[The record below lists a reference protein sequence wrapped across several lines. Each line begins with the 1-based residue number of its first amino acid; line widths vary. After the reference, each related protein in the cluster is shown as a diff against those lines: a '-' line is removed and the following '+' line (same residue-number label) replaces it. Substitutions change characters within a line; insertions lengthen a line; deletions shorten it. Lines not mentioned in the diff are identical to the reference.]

1 MKVNLLTKI
10 ATHVGLG
17 AVVASGFV
25 SLPAYADPSA
35 SNATALV
42 GVGSDTT
49 QDVMNE
55 IASAIGGNKLA
66 SYNSVFPG
74 DASGEIQ
81 VRPGG
86 PTNVPRAKGSGD
98 GWKQLAVA
106 EGAATSI
113 SVSTMSFGSKTA
125 VKANSVGQID
135 YARAS
140 SKQGNASVTGDF
152 VNIPFAIDSV
162 GIAVNPTDAVA
173 KIPLIGLGTTSDA
186 ATVASIDA
194 IFRCQARYV
203 YLNNVSI
210 GEVTF
215 LATLPTLTKAAH
227 GLVVGDTFTVSA
239 DAGGFTAATKYYV
252 KTVPTTGTFTAS
264 LTKGGAAI
272 IPSSSSSIT
281 VTQTSGTYNSV
292 GATAGAAPTD
302 TTAYEITPLIPG
314 FGSGTA
320 SYFIGKIGRTEAA
333 GFPASGDAGQ
343 NCIKRTFLDGT
354 TNIQEHSGLS
364 VAERENSIGIYSI
377 GQWAAQTNSATTGAT
392 DKTNGTVLLNLY
404 PVGAT
409 MIPATT
415 GSGATLA
422 PNENWTSDLKRVV
435 YNIVSYRKATTVGS
449 PIREM
454 FVGTGSLVCQQT
466 ASIIKMGF
474 TPLSSTDPT
483 NVNSCGSIAAGNR
496 SSYQAAGSDGTT
508 VTGASISNLSST
520 IGSLGRPV
528 TATVKVG
535 TSNHQQGGTVIV
547 TNGATYGAEGAVVLG
562 SVDVAADVSG
572 TTETTIEV
580 TPIAAGSTALYAYF
594 VPRMGGV
601 RVTSLVGP
609 TESVWTQNI
618 VVPTTSSTFISVKK
632 PSKVGGSAR
641 VVAIIDSGVF
651 PGGTVTLKNAVT
663 DATIATDTLDE
674 GEAAAVFNFTQTTA
688 NMSVKA
694 VYAPTVASGATGST
708 SATRVWSL
716 TKLAPTVAV
725 AIPAAPNGLVAGT
738 SPAWG
743 LVAKDAVKTATA
755 TVATDLVNIT
765 AHGLTAG
772 TEVSFEGSTTAPGG
786 LTKFSAGTTP
796 KIYYVIAAGLTA
808 NAFKV
813 SATLGGAAVNIT
825 TVGSAVKVTVP
836 NVAAKITATLTATDG
851 TVTLKPTG
859 TLRVFY
865 GASANARTTEVT
877 VTGATLVNGVAT
889 LVLDRTSLWAAVGA
903 VTTTATTGKYLT
915 IVYGGDD
922 AFDTTGYITKQVA
935 FKLK

>member
-1 MKVNLLTKI
+1 M
-10 ATHVGLG
+10 
-17 AVVASGFV
+17 
-25 SLPAYADPSA
+25 
-35 SNATALV
+35 
-42 GVGSDTT
+42 
-49 QDVMNE
+49 
-55 IASAIGGNKLA
+55 
-66 SYNSVFPG
+66 
-74 DASGEIQ
+74 
-81 VRPGG
+81 
-86 PTNVPRAKGSGD
+86 
-98 GWKQLAVA
+98 
-106 EGAATSI
+106 
-113 SVSTMSFGSKTA
+113 
-125 VKANSVGQID
+125 
-135 YARAS
+135 
-140 SKQGNASVTGDF
+140 
-152 VNIPFAIDSV
+152 
-162 GIAVNPTDAVA
+162 
-173 KIPLIGLGTTSDA
+173 
-186 ATVASIDA
+186 
-194 IFRCQARYV
+194 
-203 YLNNVSI
+203 
-210 GEVTF
+210 
-215 LATLPTLTKAAH
+215 
-227 GLVVGDTFTVSA
+227 
-239 DAGGFTAATKYYV
+239 
-252 KTVPTTGTFTAS
+252 
-264 LTKGGAAI
+264 
-272 IPSSSSSIT
+272 
-281 VTQTSGTYNSV
+281 TQTSGTYNSV
-292 GATAGAAPTD
+292 GATAGAAPTG

-314 FGSGTA
+314 YGSGTA
-320 SYFIGKIGRTEAA
+320 SYFVGKIGRTEAA

-377 GQWAAQTNSATTGAT
+377 GQWAAQTNSVTTGAT

-404 PVGAT
+404 PAAPAV

-415 GSGATLA
+415 GSGVTLA

-449 PIREM
+449 AVREM

-474 TPLSSTDPT
+474 TPLSSNDPS

-496 SSYQAAGSDGTT
+496 TSYQAAGSDGTA
-508 VTGASISNLSST
+508 VSGASISNLSST

-547 TNGATYGAEGAVVLG
+547 TNGATYGAEGAAVLG

-674 GEAAAVFNFTQTTA
+674 GEAAAVFNFAQTTA
-688 NMSVKA
+688 SISIKA
-694 VYAPTVASGATGST
+694 VYTPTVASGATGST
-708 SATRVWSL
+708 SATRTWSL

-738 SPAWG
+738 APAWG
-743 LVAKDAVKTATA
+743 LAAKNVVKTATA
-755 TVATDLVNIT
+755 TPATELVNIT

-796 KIYYVIAAGLTA
+796 KIYYVVGTPTA
-808 NAFKV
+808 NSFKV
-813 SATLGGAAVNIT
+813 SATLGGTAVDIT
-825 TVGSAVKVTVP
+825 SVGSAVKVTVP

-889 LVLDRTSLWAAVGA
+889 LVLDRTSLWEAVGA

-922 AFDTTGYITKQVA
+922 AFDTTGYITKVVA